1 MHGLKDSPLL
11 YFGLYLYCTCIRIC
25 ASKVKCFHQTA
36 GRQPTIPFVFF
47 STPFVGRDGNLKA
60 AHRFKCDFEGVPSEE
75 KEKYGYGDVLIYK
88 RYSS

>member
-1 MHGLKDSPLL
+1 MDLWKYSAGLITLH
-11 YFGLYLYCTCIRIC
+11 LYCTCIRIC

-60 AHRFKCDFEGVPSEE
+60 AHRFKCDFEGVLSEE
-75 KEKYGYGDVLIYK
+75 KEKYGYGDARIENTPHN
-88 RYSS
+88 